1 MTNIADWTLCQKHF
15 ILPAKVITHFAQNEI
30 IQDTLCFKVWK
41 HMFLCLIFF
50 QEQNDNYNKV
60 QCANNCVHM
69 NLFPNFYLIVK
80 PFIKKEI
87 DLVIHFCG

>member
-15 ILPAKVITHFAQNEI
+15 IFPAKVITDFAQNEI
-30 IQDTLCFKVWK
+30 IQGTLCFKVGK

-60 QCANNCVHM
+60 QVANNYVHM
-69 NLFPNFYLIVK
+69 ILFSNFY
-80 PFIKKEI
+80 
-87 DLVIHFCG
+87 